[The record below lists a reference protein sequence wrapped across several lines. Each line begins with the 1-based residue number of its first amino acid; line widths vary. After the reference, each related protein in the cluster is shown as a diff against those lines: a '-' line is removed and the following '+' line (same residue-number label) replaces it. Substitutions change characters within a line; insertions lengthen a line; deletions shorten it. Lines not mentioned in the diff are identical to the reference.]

1 MTFKARDFREA
12 PRPNHPDAMDAS
24 ELRKINFTGIRNN
37 SLDNSIE
44 CWLEGEIRFY
54 VTELEN
60 QLNPGVFA
68 RKYEEV
74 FALYKV
80 EQVPMK
86 GN

>member
-24 ELRKINFTGIRNN
+24 ELKKINFTGIRKNGM
-37 SLDNSIE
+37 DRSIE
-44 CWLEGEIRFY
+44 CWLEGEIKFY
-54 VTELEN
+54 VSELEN
-60 QLNPGVFA
+60 SLDPGSFA

>member
-24 ELRKINFTGIRNN
+24 ELKKIKFTGIRKNGI
-37 SLDNSIE
+37 DNSIE
-44 CWLEGEIRFY
+44 CWLEGEMRFY
-54 VTELEN
+54 VTELESK
-60 QLNPGVFA
+60 LNPDSFA

-80 EQVPMK
+80 EQIPMR

>member
-1 MTFKARDFREA
+1 MTEKVRDYREA

-24 ELRKINFTGIRNN
+24 ELKRIEFTGIRKNN
-37 SLDNSIE
+37 LDRSVE
-44 CWLEGEIRFY
+44 CWLMGELRFY
-54 VTELEN
+54 VSEMEYALS
-60 QLNPGVFA
+60 QDAFA

-80 EQVPMK
+80 EQLPMK